1 MNRSKEKP
9 LIKGVEHV
17 AIATTDPQ
25 KLAQWYVDY
34 LDFSPLL
41 DTGSTVYIKSAN
53 SVVLEFVKSETAPP
67 KPQIRDAG
75 LRHIAFLVDDLDTA
89 YTELRAVG
97 IQFEP
102 APVVLPGMRLF
113 FFRDV
118 EGNYLHLV
126 QREKALL

>member
-1 MNRSKEKP
+1 MSHSTHP
-9 LIKGVEHV
+9 ACLLI
-17 AIATTDPQ
+17 ADD
-25 KLAQWYVDY
+25 L
-34 LDFSPLL
+34 
-41 DTGSTVYIKSAN
+41 TG
-53 SVVLEFVKSETAPP
+53 ETAPP

-89 YTELRAVG
+89 YTEFRAVG